1 MHSLAPGL
9 PFYKGPPQSD
19 TRQTSSFQPVSKRG
33 HVTASV
39 SQPRLGGGSP
49 SINPNSRPAHTG
61 PASATPLV
69 GRSTPQPA
77 WSPSPGSPPAAP
89 ARPGAL
95 TCTKAASAKKA
106 PISQLQARH
115 RPRTLRPAA
124 GAMVGRTGRDGPGQ
138 TGPGGAQAH
147 RAVRSTSGPSS
158 RPARSLARSLAPGAW
173 IDLVALAS
181 GSRSRPASTPRLP
194 ILGAL
199 ARPPA
204 RSLTRAPA
212 RHRRPTRD
220 PLQIPGPAGVSAE
233 PAPPPPPPA
242 PRPACSKE
250 KTLLPLPP

>member
-1 MHSLAPGL
+1 MRVFVLLALRAVHSLAPGL

-158 RPARSLARSLAPGAW
+158 RPARSLARSPEGPGPRAGARRGGWGAERSSLCAP
-173 IDLVALAS
+173 V
-181 GSRSRPASTPRLP
+181 RSSPNLGRCGGLP
-194 ILGAL
+194 ISQTRRVSPRAS
-199 ARPPA
+199 AWP
-204 RSLTRAPA
+204 SQHLTA
-212 RHRRPTRD
+212 
-220 PLQIPGPAGVSAE
+220 GPWG
-233 PAPPPPPPA
+233 
-242 PRPACSKE
+242 
-250 KTLLPLPP
+250 

>member
-1 MHSLAPGL
+1 MRVFVLLALRAVHSLAPGL

-158 RPARSLARSLAPGAW
+158 RPARSLARSLARRKVRGR
-173 IDLVALAS
+173 
-181 GSRSRPASTPRLP
+181 G
-194 ILGAL
+194 
-199 ARPPA
+199 PA
-204 RSLTRAPA
+204 RAGAGGAPSGLPCVPPFA
-212 RHRRPTRD
+212 PPQTWGGAGVCPFHRR
-220 PLQIPGPAGVSAE
+220 GE
-233 PAPPPPPPA
+233 
-242 PRPACSKE
+242 
-250 KTLLPLPP
+250 

>member
-1 MHSLAPGL
+1 MRGFVLLALRAVHSLAPGL

-124 GAMVGRTGRDGPGQ
+124 GAMVGRTGRAGPGRDRSV
-138 TGPGGAQAH
+138 PAE
-147 RAVRSTSGPSS
+147 RRSTRQCGPPLAPPPAP
-158 RPARSLARSLAPGAW
+158 PARSLARSPEGPGPRAGARWGGWDAEQASLCAP
-173 IDLVALAS
+173 I
-181 GSRSRPASTPRLP
+181 RSSPNLGRCGGLP
-194 ILGAL
+194 ISQTRRVSPRAS
-199 ARPPA
+199 AWP
-204 RSLTRAPA
+204 SQHLTA
-212 RHRRPTRD
+212 
-220 PLQIPGPAGVSAE
+220 GPWG
-233 PAPPPPPPA
+233 
-242 PRPACSKE
+242 
-250 KTLLPLPP
+250 